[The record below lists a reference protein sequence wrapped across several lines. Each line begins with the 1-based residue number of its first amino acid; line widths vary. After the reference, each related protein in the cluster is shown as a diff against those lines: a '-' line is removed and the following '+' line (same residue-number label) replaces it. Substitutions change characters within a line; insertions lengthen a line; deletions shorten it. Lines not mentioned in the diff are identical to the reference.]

1 MADFFNDLS
10 KNVSKT
16 LKTVQAKSQIT
27 VESLKIKREIS
38 ETESQMNL
46 LLLEM
51 GRMFYVSLKN
61 NTFNEERMK
70 DLQERA
76 KEVSKLEEKIAALKK
91 ELEDL
96 ELKEYE
102 MISGRKVIGRCPN
115 CGAPIYEGD
124 KFCGNCGAPVKIEQI
139 SQPKMADTIICP
151 NCGKEIPA
159 YSKFC
164 PECGYPIKQENK

>member
-1 MADFFNDLS
+1 
-10 KNVSKT
+10 
-16 LKTVQAKSQIT
+16 
-27 VESLKIKREIS
+27 
-38 ETESQMNL
+38 
-46 LLLEM
+46 
-51 GRMFYVSLKN
+51 
-61 NTFNEERMK
+61 
-70 DLQERA
+70 
-76 KEVSKLEEKIAALKK
+76 
-91 ELEDL
+91 
-96 ELKEYE
+96 

>member
-1 MADFFNDLS
+1 
-10 KNVSKT
+10 
-16 LKTVQAKSQIT
+16 
-27 VESLKIKREIS
+27 
-38 ETESQMNL
+38 
-46 LLLEM
+46 
-51 GRMFYVSLKN
+51 MFYVSLKN

-76 KEVSKLEEKIAALKK
+76 KEVSKLEDKIAALKK

-96 ELKEYE
+96 ELKEHE

-139 SQPKMADTIICP
+139 SQPQMADTIICP

-164 PECGYPIKQENK
+164 PECGYPIKQEDK